1 MISLERVLELC
12 NIGLFALAGGVA
24 KQCQVL
30 LKGDEIFSLVR
41 FSLHI
46 GLAVFTG
53 ITVGSFIPAD
63 VAYRDGVMLMIGF
76 TAQPLLEIMEVK
88 FLKKAGAIDT

>member
-30 LKGDEIFSLVR
+30 LRGEEKFSVIR

-53 ITVGSFIPAD
+53 VTVGSFIPVD
-63 VAYRDGVMLMIGF
+63 VAYRDGIMLMIGF

>member
-1 MISLERVLELC
+1 MLYIDKLIDLC

-30 LKGDEIFSLVR
+30 LKGDEKFSLVR

-63 VAYRDGVMLMIGF
+63 VAYRDGIMLMIGF

-88 FLKKAGAIDT
+88 FLKKAWAIDT

>member
-1 MISLERVLELC
+1 MLTIERVMDLC

-30 LKGDEIFSLVR
+30 LKGDTKFSLLR

-46 GLAVFTG
+46 GLAVFAG
-53 ITVGSFIPAD
+53 ITAGSFIPAD

-88 FLKKAGAIDT
+88 FLNKAGGVNS